1 MYRKIKLTRIQDI
14 DHLLHVIDQCRHPVF
29 MDNGSGIIC
38 DLKSNLE
45 IREVLKSFASQGEL
59 RSITLHAD
67 KEDSSSFL
75 FYMMIA

>member
-1 MYRKIKLTRIQDI
+1 
-14 DHLLHVIDQCRHPVF
+14 